1 MIFQHL
7 PPQRGSNLVP
17 KRGDAALLTGLLL
30 QVEAALE
37 LAQEAEL
44 AGELSEASVLRR
56 EASEALERWAE
67 EVALAEVEVLMAG
80 HYDASGCQPRGPVE
94 VQCASCRGVGSA
106 SSRARAAMK
115 PAIGSAC

>member
-7 PPQRGSNLVP
+7 APQRGSKLVP
-17 KRGDAALLTGLLL
+17 KGGDVALLKALLL

-44 AGELSEASVLRR
+44 AGDLTEASVLRT
-56 EASEALERWAE
+56 EASQALERWAE

-94 VQCASCRGVGSA
+94 VKCTWCRGVGSA